1 MKRKVTKGM
10 LMTALICGTIS
21 ILPHGVY
28 AEEVAEEEALQGFTL
43 DQVVVTATRTPVEA
57 FKAQAN
63 VDVVTSEKIEKMHYK
78 DLYQALRDVPGVQTY
93 SYGQDG
99 YLTSDGFRIN
109 GSNRVVILVDGV
121 RANQAS
127 EIYSPGVFGNLENI
141 ERVEVLKGAASALYG
156 ADAQGGVIN
165 IITKKA
171 GRGNSK
177 VFLNGG
183 SYGKMEYGAILNTK
197 VDKLGIRASAKK
209 LKNKDYKAG
218 DGKKVFND
226 SQSNSWNF
234 GLSYEL
240 KENSNIDF
248 NYDNFNNRVFYR
260 TPGKNDSNSTR
271 YNSVNARIVWNH
283 EFDKD
288 THNILSI
295 GHHKTKYFT
304 KLASDWSPSGFDEG
318 TNEFKSFLVSEQF
331 NKKLGKAHLLT
342 AGIEHE
348 TTKVDK
354 YAYTDWRTGNDP
366 TGKSLKSTAYYLQ
379 DQWKITDKLN
389 FIAGIRY
396 TDTNTFDSEWTPSFN
411 LGYDFSDKTNMYV
424 AWNKFFDTPNL
435 YQLIDTRYGNSELKA
450 ESGRNFEV
458 GINHR
463 FADDFTISAHYFY
476 RKTKDMIGW
485 DGANNRYI
493 NMDGEVSTKGFD
505 IKLNKAFGE
514 HWRTSIGYTY
524 LNMPSTG
531 DDPWTPTQREN
542 YGGLLPRGT
551 WNVGIDY
558 TNKGFDAGLTG
569 RGIIK
574 RPGYY
579 SAAGK
584 SYPNDTYWVWDL
596 NMSYKIKKNLK
607 VYANV
612 YNMFNQNY
620 AEMSDVYWQNEGG
633 YPSLGG
639 DYKWWPMP
647 GRTFL
652 AGVEYTF

>member
-1 MKRKVTKGM
+1 MEKILTKGM

-21 ILPHGVY
+21 IVPFGAIAH
-28 AEEVAEEEALQGFTL
+28 AEEAAADDAALQGFNL
-43 DQVVVTATRTPVEA
+43 EQIVVTATRTPVEA

-63 VDVVTSEKIEKMHYK
+63 VDVITSEKIEKMHYK

-109 GSNRVVILVDGV
+109 GSSRVVILVDGV

-127 EIYSPGVFGNLENI
+127 EIYSPGVFGNLENV

-171 GRGNSK
+171 GAGKSK
-177 VFLNGG
+177 AYFQTG
-183 SYGKMEYGAILNTK
+183 SYGKQEYGAIINAK
-197 VDKLGIRASAKK
+197 ADKFGIRASAKK
-209 LKNKDYKAG
+209 QKNKDYKAG
-218 DGKKVFND
+218 DGKRVFND
-226 SQSNSWNF
+226 AQTNSYNF

-240 KENSNIDF
+240 KENSSIDF
-248 NYDNFNNRVFYR
+248 NYDNFNNRVFYK
-260 TPGKNDSNSTR
+260 TPGKDDSNSTR
-271 YNSVNARIVWNH
+271 YESVNARLVWKQ

-288 THNILSI
+288 THNTLSI
-295 GHHKTKYFT
+295 GHHKTKYYT
-304 KLASDWSPSGFDEG
+304 KIASMWSPTGFNEG
-318 TNEFKSFLVSEQF
+318 TNEFKSLLLSEQF
-331 NKKLGKAHLLT
+331 TKNLGKSHVLT

-348 TTKVDK
+348 STKVGN
-354 YAYTDWRTGNDP
+354 YAYTDYNTGNDP
-366 TGKSLKSTAYYLQ
+366 TGKTLKTTGYYLQ

-389 FIAGIRY
+389 LIAGIRY

-424 AWNKFFDTPNL
+424 AWSKFFDTPSL
-435 YQLIDTRYGNSELKA
+435 YQLVDARYGNSDIKP

-463 FADDFTISAHYFY
+463 FADDFAVSAHYFY
-476 RKTKDMIGW
+476 RNTKDMLGF
-485 DGANNRYI
+485 DPVSNRYV
-493 NMDGEVSTKGFD
+493 NLDDEVRTKGFD
-505 IKLNKAFGE
+505 IKINKGFGE

-524 LNMPSTG
+524 LNMPARGTYL
-531 DDPWTPTQREN
+531 TEQAN

-551 WNVGIDY
+551 WNVGLDY
-558 TNKGFDAGLTG
+558 TNRGFDAGLTG
-569 RGIIK
+569 RGIVK

-584 SYPNDTYWVWDL
+584 SYPSDSYWVWDL
-596 NMSYKIKKNLK
+596 SMSYKLKKNMK
-607 VYANV
+607 IYANI
-612 YNMFNQNY
+612 YNMFDQNY
-620 AEMSDVYWQNEGG
+620 AEMSDVYWQNEGM

-652 AGVEYTF
+652 VGMEYSF